1 MGVIQQICPGERPA
15 MDPRGSTTAGQLPL
29 NRESVSGPRLVPSQS
44 FSASVSSKQR
54 EEVGPGE
61 PRGRGGKQ
69 SRGGV
74 GGWPGRAP
82 ARPPWASCS
91 ASSLEWGDESSHVR
105 AWEKAVRGS
114 TCWGSFTGGAPPPPP
129 PLSKGSSIITDPY
142 AKPGSHLDFISL
154 PDPSPQQTLLAPSSK
169 YIQNP
174 ATSHHA
180 CCHIP
185 VRVTMTSALNSLLT
199 GFPAPPWQSALT
211 AGGGFCQNEV
221 RSCPSS
227 ARSPPVAPTGPR
239 CKMPHTT

>member
-1 MGVIQQICPGERPA
+1 MLQPGHRGRAVQPPPWSGVMKAATCGHGRRRCVEAPA
-15 MDPRGSTTAGQLPL
+15 GA
-29 NRESVSGPRLVPSQS
+29 PSQE
-44 FSASVSSKQR
+44 ALL
-54 EEVGPGE
+54 
-61 PRGRGGKQ
+61 
-69 SRGGV
+69 SRL
-74 GGWPGRAP
+74 PTR
-82 ARPPWASCS
+82 S
-91 ASSLEWGDESSHVR
+91 
-105 AWEKAVRGS
+105 
-114 TCWGSFTGGAPPPPP
+114 PPPP

-169 YIQNP
+169 YTQNP

-185 VRVTMTSALNSLLT
+185 VRVTRTSALNSLLT

-211 AGGGFCQNEV
+211 AGRGFCQNEV
-221 RSCPSS
+221 RYCPSS